1 MFIAMPMVVFQ
12 QAKDMKLD
20 PGLFFVSII
29 AIYLLFKYYLK
40 IDNESYLEKIKSFI

>member
-1 MFIAMPMVVFQ
+1 MPMVVFE

-29 AIYLLFKYYLK
+29 AVYVLFKNLK
-40 IDNESYLEKIKSFI
+40 KSYIKLIFVI